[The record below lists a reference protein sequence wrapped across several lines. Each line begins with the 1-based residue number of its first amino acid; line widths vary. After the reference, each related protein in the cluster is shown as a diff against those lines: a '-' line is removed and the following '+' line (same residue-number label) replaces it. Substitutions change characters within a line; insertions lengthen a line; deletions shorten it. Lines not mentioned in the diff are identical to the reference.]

1 MIDVKHTKTYLEPYD
16 LYEYSSKKGLVKVL
30 GSLKYILSLVLF
42 IAVRYLAYLRIAG
55 LISLEFGGLAVL
67 LAVVV
72 FSIGLVYILVGRG

>member
-16 LYEYSSKKGLVKVL
+16 LYEYSSKKGL

-67 LAVVV
+67 LAAVV

>member
-1 MIDVKHTKTYLEPYD
+1 MSDVKHTKTYLEPYE

-30 GSLKYILSLVLF
+30 YILSLVLF

-55 LISLEFGGLAVL
+55 LISLEFDGLAVL
-67 LAVVV
+67 LAAVV

>member
-1 MIDVKHTKTYLEPYD
+1 M
-16 LYEYSSKKGLVKVL
+16 
-30 GSLKYILSLVLF
+30 F

-67 LAVVV
+67 LAAVV